1 MWVVPQMGQG
11 DSSKDILSGITIT
24 AIIFAVSVY
33 MPIIGFISALLI
45 PLPTLFYRS
54 KLGRITGAVIP
65 VLATILMV
73 VVLGGIS
80 IDILFF
86 FELLLLG
93 YILSELFEMD
103 LSVEK
108 TMLYA
113 CSSVLLTGI
122 VCLLF
127 YSQIADIGV
136 IALVSEYVA
145 KNLELTLSL
154 YENMGVS
161 EETIDKISASMENI
175 QYVLI
180 RIIPAVVTASIF
192 FVSWTC
198 LLFAKPMLKSRKLFY
213 PAFGTLNLWKAPEFL
228 IWGLIGSGVLLIM
241 PHKGFKVVGLNGL
254 LILMTIYFF
263 QGIAIVSFYFEKKQ
277 FPRMLRIFVYSLIA
291 LQQVVLLI
299 VIGFGIFDMWLDFR
313 KLKINKEN

>member
-1 MWVVPQMGQG
+1 MPQMGQG
-11 DSSKDILSGITIT
+11 DSSKDILSGIIIT
-24 AIIFAVSVY
+24 TIIFAVSVY

-54 KLGRITGAVIP
+54 KLGRITGAIIP

-73 VVLGGIS
+73 VALGGIS

-113 CSSVLLTGI
+113 CSFVLLAGI
-122 VCLLF
+122 ICLLF
-127 YSQIADIGV
+127 YSKIADIGV
-136 IALVSEYVA
+136 IALVSQYVA

-154 YENMGVS
+154 YKNMGVS
-161 EETIDKISASMENI
+161 EETIDKLSASMETI

-180 RIIPAVVTASIF
+180 RIIPAVVTASTF

-198 LLFAKPMLKSRKLFY
+198 LLLAKPMLKSRKLFY
-213 PAFGTLNLWKAPEFL
+213 PAFGTLNLWKAPEFI
-228 IWGLIGSGVLLIM
+228 IWGLIGAGVLLIL
-241 PHKGFKVVGLNGL
+241 PHKSFKVVGLNGL

-277 FPRMLRIFVYSLIA
+277 FPRMLRFFAYSLIA

-313 KLKINKEN
+313 KLEIKKEN

>member
-1 MWVVPQMGQG
+1 MGQG
-11 DSSKDILSGITIT
+11 DISKDILSGITIT
-24 AIIFAVSVY
+24 TLIFGVSVY
-33 MPIIGFISALLI
+33 MPIIGFISAIFI

-54 KLGRITGAVIP
+54 KLGRKTGAIIP
-65 VLATILMV
+65 FLAIVLMV
-73 VVLGGIS
+73 AVLGGIS
-80 IDILFF
+80 VDTLFF

-93 YILSELFEMD
+93 YILSELFELD

-108 TMLYA
+108 TMPYA
-113 CSSVLLTGI
+113 SSSVVLTGI

-127 YSQIADIGV
+127 YSTISNTGI

-161 EETIDKISASMENI
+161 AETIEMISASLENI

-180 RIIPAVVTASIF
+180 RIIPAIVIASTF
-192 FVSWTC
+192 FIAWTC
-198 LLFAKPMLKSRKLFY
+198 LLLARPILLSRELFY
-213 PAFGTLNLWKAPEFL
+213 PDFGTLNLWKAPETL
-228 IWGLIGSGVLLIM
+228 IWGLIGLGVMLML
-241 PHKGFKVVGLNGL
+241 PYKTFKIIGLNGL

-277 FPRMLRIFVYSLIA
+277 FPRFLRFFLYSLIA
-291 LQQVVLLI
+291 LQQVILLI
-299 VIGFGIFDMWLDFR
+299 VIGLCVFDMWLNFR
-313 KLKINKEN
+313 KLDAN

>member
-1 MWVVPQMGQG
+1 MPQMSQG
-11 DSSKDILSGITIT
+11 DSSKDILSGLTIT
-24 AIIFAVSVY
+24 TLIFAVAVY

-54 KLGRITGAVIP
+54 KLGRITGAVLP

-73 VVLGGIS
+73 VILGGIS

-86 FELLLLG
+86 FELLMLG

-113 CSSVLLTGI
+113 CGSVLLAGI
-122 VCLLF
+122 LCLLF
-127 YSQIADIGV
+127 YSKIADTGV
-136 IALVSEYVA
+136 IPLVSEYVA
-145 KNLELTLSL
+145 KNLELTLAL

-161 EETIDKISASMENI
+161 EETVDKISASLENI

-180 RIIPAVVTASIF
+180 RIIPAIVTASTF

-198 LLFAKPMLKSRKLFY
+198 LLLAKPMLKSRELFY
-213 PAFGTLNLWKAPEFL
+213 PAFGALNLWKAPEFL
-228 IWGLIGSGVLLIM
+228 IWGLIGSSVLLIL
-241 PHKGFKVVGLNGL
+241 PHKNFKIVGLNGL

-277 FPRMLRIFVYSLIA
+277 FPRMLRFFAYTLIA

-313 KLKINKEN
+313 KLGINKEK

>member
-1 MWVVPQMGQG
+1 MPQISQG
-11 DSSKDILSGITIT
+11 DSSKDILSGLAITT
-24 AIIFAVSVY
+24 LIFAVAVY

-73 VVLGGIS
+73 VILGGIS

-86 FELLLLG
+86 FELLMLG

-113 CSSVLLTGI
+113 CGSVLLAGI
-122 VCLLF
+122 LCLLF
-127 YSQIADIGV
+127 YSKIADTGV
-136 IALVSEYVA
+136 IVLVSEYVA

-161 EETIDKISASMENI
+161 EETIDKISASLENI

-180 RIIPAVVTASIF
+180 RIIPAIVTASTF

-198 LLFAKPMLKSRKLFY
+198 LLLAKPMLKSRELFY
-213 PAFGTLNLWKAPEFL
+213 PAFGALNLWKAPEFL
-228 IWGLIGSGVLLIM
+228 IWGLIGSSVLLIL
-241 PHKGFKVVGLNGL
+241 PHKNFKIVGLNGL

-277 FPRMLRIFVYSLIA
+277 FPRMLRFFAYSLIA

>member
-1 MWVVPQMGQG
+1 MRVVPQMAQG

-24 AIIFAVSVY
+24 TIIFAVAVY

-73 VVLGGIS
+73 VILGGIS

-86 FELLLLG
+86 FELLMLG

-113 CSSVLLTGI
+113 CSSVLLAGI
-122 VCLLF
+122 ACLLF
-127 YSQIADIGV
+127 YSKIADTGV

-145 KNLELTLSL
+145 KNLELTISL

-161 EETIDKISASMENI
+161 EETIDKISASLENI

-180 RIIPAVVTASIF
+180 RIVPAIVTASTF

-198 LLFAKPMLKSRKLFY
+198 LLLAKPMLKSRELFY

-228 IWGLIGSGVLLIM
+228 IWGLIGSSVLLIL
-241 PHKGFKVVGLNGL
+241 PHKNFKIVGLNGL

-277 FPRMLRIFVYSLIA
+277 LPRMLRFFAYSLIA

>member
-24 AIIFAVSVY
+24 TIIFAVSVY

-54 KLGRITGAVIP
+54 KLGRITGAIIP

-73 VVLGGIS
+73 VALGGIS

-86 FELLLLG
+86 FELLLIG

-127 YSQIADIGV
+127 YSKIADIGV

-180 RIIPAVVTASIF
+180 RIIPAVVTASTF
-192 FVSWTC
+192 FVSWAC
-198 LLFAKPMLKSRKLFY
+198 LLLAKPMLKSRKLFY

-228 IWGLIGSGVLLIM
+228 IWGLIGSGVLLFL
-241 PHKGFKVVGLNGL
+241 PHKSFKVVGLNGL

-277 FPRMLRIFVYSLIA
+277 FPRMLRLFAYSLIA

>member
-1 MWVVPQMGQG
+1 MWVVPQMSQG
-11 DSSKDILSGITIT
+11 DSSKDILSGLTIT
-24 AIIFAVSVY
+24 TLIFAVAVY

-54 KLGRITGAVIP
+54 KLGRITGAVLP

-73 VVLGGIS
+73 VILGGIS

-86 FELLLLG
+86 FELLMLG

-113 CSSVLLTGI
+113 CGSVLLAGI
-122 VCLLF
+122 LCLLF
-127 YSQIADIGV
+127 YSKIADTGV
-136 IALVSEYVA
+136 IPLVSEYVA
-145 KNLELTLSL
+145 KNLELTLAL

-161 EETIDKISASMENI
+161 EETVDKISASLENI

-180 RIIPAVVTASIF
+180 RIIPAIVTASTF

-198 LLFAKPMLKSRKLFY
+198 LLLAKPMLKSRELFY
-213 PAFGTLNLWKAPEFL
+213 PAFGALNLWKAPEFL
-228 IWGLIGSGVLLIM
+228 IWGLIGSSVLLIL
-241 PHKGFKVVGLNGL
+241 PHKNFKIVGLNGL

-277 FPRMLRIFVYSLIA
+277 FPRMLRFFAYTLIA

-313 KLKINKEN
+313 KLGINKEK